1 MTRLIRTEWLK
12 VATTRGPLGV
22 IAGVLALTA
31 LVTPIAMA
39 DAGQGAA
46 SKAADAREALA
57 VGPGFL
63 TALMLLLLGAVAS
76 AGEFNHRTVVS
87 TYLITPL
94 RGRVLAAKLIAHAV
108 IGAVVAAAGAA
119 ISFPVVLLM
128 ARSDH
133 LHVTSSGHLAAVA
146 FAIVAGGALASAL
159 GVAAGSI
166 LRNQTTAIVALL
178 VWSLLVEK
186 LVGGFLPP
194 LLPFGSLMAAFG
206 LAGAHGPPI
215 AGALAVAAAWAAAA
229 ALVAARLVRRDVA
242 T

>member
-12 VATTRGPLGV
+12 LGTTRGPLAA

-31 LVTPIAMA
+31 LVTPIAMG

-76 AGEFNHRTVVS
+76 AGEFHHRTVVS

-94 RGRVLAAKLIAHAV
+94 RGRVLVAKLIAHA
-108 IGAVVAAAGAA
+108 ILGAVVAAAGAA

-133 LHVTSSGHLAAVA
+133 LQIASNGHLAAVA
-146 FAIVAGGALASAL
+146 FAIVVGGALASAL

-166 LRNQTTAIVALL
+166 LRNQTSAIVALL

-194 LLPFGSLMAAFG
+194 MLPFGSLMAAFG
-206 LAGAHGPPI
+206 LAGVHGPPI
-215 AGALAVAAAWAAAA
+215 AGSLAIAAAWAVAA